1 MGEFIVR
8 DARLADRESIGML
21 WRELMRYHHSLDKR
35 FVIAPDAVQR
45 YVRHIQ
51 ELMRGRN
58 SRVLV
63 ACDVTSGGV
72 VGYIVGELQDRPPV
86 ARVGSYGFVS
96 DIFVREEWRRHGAGQ
111 ALFEELRRWFKD
123 RKATA
128 IELYV
133 AYANPNAAEFWAS
146 MGLTPFLTLMHLDL

>member
-1 MGEFIVR
+1 MAEFIVR
-8 DARLADRESIGML
+8 DARLADRECIGML
-21 WRELMRYHHSLDKR
+21 WRELMRYHHSLDPR
-35 FVIAPDAVQR
+35 FVTAPDATAR

-63 ACDVTSGGV
+63 ACDSATGGV
-72 VGYIVGELQDRPPV
+72 VGYIVGELQERPPMT
-86 ARVGSYGFVS
+86 RVGMYGFVS

-128 IELYV
+128 IELY
-133 AYANPNAAEFWAS
+133 AASANPNAVEFWTS